1 MGHSQ
6 KLKGYLKNVEDKR
19 GQSYNDFEM
28 LVREMDAVLFEET
41 VPGDYAEKIKR
52 KCLVFPDDLL
62 VKLQSQSI
70 ERGG

>member
-1 MGHSQ
+1 
-6 KLKGYLKNVEDKR
+6 
-19 GQSYNDFEM
+19 M

-41 VPGDYAEKIKR
+41 VPGNYAEKIKR

-70 ERGG
+70 DRGG